1 MNIFDHCFSYWMPES
16 GDKKVRQVSNFI
28 VTGLYLIKSKDQ
40 PARILTLT
48 NEFGETKTIKISSRD
63 FASLQNFRA
72 LVEGVGNYNWLG
84 NSGDLQQ
91 VKEEIF
97 AKCDG
102 VEELIQL
109 GWQPARRLY
118 AFSNGVFDG
127 VTFSE
132 VDKMGIVKSGNNSI
146 LIPAFS
152 EMYEDSN
159 RYDPQKRFKHTP
171 RKIDMKTWAELFVN
185 TFGSKA
191 YIGIAYFIAC
201 AFRDVIFT
209 ELRYFPLLFLYG
221 PPESGK
227 SQFYASFQKFFGQK
241 QTVINLESGSTAV
254 GSIRKM
260 EQFVNSLVIFNEF
273 KNSIDPKLVG
283 LIKGIYDGDGRETG
297 EYSNDNRTKQTKVSS
312 GMIIAG
318 QELPAQES
326 AMFTRIIL
334 LSFKKKPFT
343 AREKE
348 IYDKL
353 HDYEGENS
361 GGLTTCLLEVLKYR
375 DYFEQEFSTVYRTII
390 KDLKANYS
398 FSEDRQ
404 PSHAAILLAAVQIIG
419 SYVGLPFSLDELKE
433 ELISVTRE
441 QIQYMSTS
449 NELSVFW
456 QAFAY
461 LKNKHT
467 LLNDNHYTIKPDGP
481 TLWIRLNT
489 FYSDYMDFC
498 TRSKKP
504 SLNQPTLQNYLQNSA
519 TFLKK
524 DTVRYGPETHHS
536 MGFDLEKLKTQYNL
550 EIAYT

>member
-1 MNIFDHCFSYWMPES
+1 MNIIDQFFSYWMPES
-16 GDKKVRQVSNFI
+16 GDKKARRVSNFI

-48 NEFGETKTIKISSRD
+48 NEFNETKTIKISSRD

-97 AKCDG
+97 AKCGG
-102 VEELIQL
+102 VEEIIQL

-146 LIPAFS
+146 LIPAYS

-171 RKIDMKTWAELFVN
+171 RAIGMRTWAELFVN

-227 SQFYASFQKFFGQK
+227 SQFFASFQKFFGQK

-254 GSIRKM
+254 GSIRKL

-343 AREKE
+343 ASEKE
-348 IYDKL
+348 TYDKL

-361 GGLTTCLLEVLKYR
+361 GGLTTCLLEILKYR
-375 DYFEQEFSTVYRTII
+375 DYFEQEFSPAYRTII

-404 PSHAAILLAAVQIIG
+404 PSHAAILLAAFQIIG

-461 LKNKHT
+461 LRNKHT
-467 LLNDNHYTIKPDGP
+467 LLSDNHYTIKPDGP

-498 TRSKKP
+498 NRSKKP

-519 TFLKK
+519 AFLKK

-536 MGFDLEKLKTQYNL
+536 MGFDLEKLKTQYNQ
-550 EIAYT
+550 EIVYP